1 MARTERDLTTDNDT
15 VRDRDDVV
23 VVPETHDADATRV
36 ERDRVVLEKSDVRD
50 EVVRD
55 PDLRRQIVQE
65 ELVRHGVVQPR
76 QFGNVPATAGMTLG
90 LAAIA
95 VGWVPALFPFAAVFA
110 VVGLFLSMAGKK
122 RAAADERT
130 GRGRA
135 TAGILFCLVGI
146 ALAVL
151 GGLITFD
158 VVNTFDATVADG
170 WDQLKDFDADFSQ

>member
-23 VVPETHDADATRV
+23 VVPEHDADATRV
-36 ERDRVVLEKSDVRD
+36 DRDRVVLDKSDGRD
-50 EVVRD
+50 EAVRD
-55 PDLRRQIVQE
+55 PDLRRRIVQE

-76 QFGNVPATAGMTLG
+76 QFGNVPATAGLTLG
-90 LAAIA
+90 LAACA
-95 VGWVPALFPFAAVFA
+95 VGWVPALFPFAAVFG
-110 VVGLFLSMAGKK
+110 VLGLFLSMTGKK
-122 RAAADERT
+122 RAAMDERT

-135 TAGILFCLVGI
+135 TAGILFSLVGI

-158 VVNTFDATVADG
+158 VVNTFDSTIADA

>member
-1 MARTERDLTTDNDT
+1 M
-15 VRDRDDVV
+15 V
-23 VVPETHDADATRV
+23 VVPDTHDTHDSHDATRV
-36 ERDRVVLEKSDVRD
+36 DQDRVVLEKSDMRD
-50 EVVRD
+50 QVVRD

-95 VGWVPALFPFAAVFA
+95 VGWVPALFPFAAVFG
-110 VVGLFLSMAGKK
+110 VLGLLLSMTGKK

-135 TAGILFCLVGI
+135 VAGILFSLIGI
-146 ALAVL
+146 GLAVL

-158 VVNTFDATVADG
+158 VVNSFDSTIADV
-170 WDQLKDFDADFSQ
+170 WDQLRDTDADLSQ